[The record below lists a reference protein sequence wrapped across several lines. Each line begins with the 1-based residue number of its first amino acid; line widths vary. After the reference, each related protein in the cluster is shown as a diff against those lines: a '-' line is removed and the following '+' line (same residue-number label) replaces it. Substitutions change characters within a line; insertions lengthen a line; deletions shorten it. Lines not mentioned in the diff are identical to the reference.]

1 MKSGRIGSRTYQ
13 TDTNL
18 IKNCKGSNKPH
29 NKPCFIY
36 FVVCSFIMKIK
47 SISEAFS
54 MQPITLSVVDKPT
67 SFDPENS
74 IKEIKLEVMDETTNV
89 YVGYNFDG
97 KKLFEYIA
105 KSVNVHYL

>member
-1 MKSGRIGSRTYQ
+1 
-13 TDTNL
+13 
-18 IKNCKGSNKPH
+18 
-29 NKPCFIY
+29 
-36 FVVCSFIMKIK
+36 MKIK

-74 IKEIKLEVMDETTNV
+74 IKEIKLEIQPNDATEI

-97 KKLFEYIA
+97 KKLFGYIA

>member
-1 MKSGRIGSRTYQ
+1 MLLTK
-13 TDTNL
+13 
-18 IKNCKGSNKPH
+18 CKWAKKTHYTPLFYIM
-29 NKPCFIY
+29 CC
-36 FVVCSFIMKIK
+36 VQFIMKIK

-54 MQPITLSVVDKPT
+54 MQPITLRVVDKPT

>member
-1 MKSGRIGSRTYQ
+1 MKRWGFEALTYQ
-13 TDTNL
+13 HRKQL
-18 IKNCKGSNKPH
+18 ISASGLKKSMTPH
-29 NKPCFIY
+29 CFIEC
-36 FVVCSFIMKIK
+36 VVCSFIMKIK